1 MSVMYK
7 VKVDKFDIR
16 WNVSR
21 ENYKTF
27 VFENLIDAI
36 ECAIQIGRKYAEV
49 NKLNNTDGTSA
60 EIAYGNN
67 SIYLNLFKEKDVW
80 LKVYVD
86 SENYDKFDVS
96 AEFWDTFLKKEVN

>member
-1 MSVMYK
+1 MRAYK

-27 VFENLIDAI
+27 VFDNLIDAI
-36 ECAIQIGRKYAEV
+36 ESIIQIGRKYAEV
-49 NKLNNTDGTSA
+49 NKLNNTDVTSA

-67 SIYLNLFKEKDVW
+67 SIYLNLFKEQDIW

-86 SENYDKFDVS
+86 CENCDKFDIS
-96 AEFWDTFLKKEVN
+96 DEYWDSFLKKEVK